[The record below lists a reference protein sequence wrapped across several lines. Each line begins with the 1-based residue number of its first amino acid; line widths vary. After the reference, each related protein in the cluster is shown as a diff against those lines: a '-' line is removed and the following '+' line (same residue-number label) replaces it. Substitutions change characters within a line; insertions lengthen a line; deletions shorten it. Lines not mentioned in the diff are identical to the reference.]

1 MGHPLRWLLA
11 KLAFIF
17 PGGATVR
24 PTLHRWRGVRIGRN
38 VWIAPYV
45 YLDELYPEGVR
56 IGDNCTIGLRTS
68 VFSHFHW
75 GSRPTSGGFKPV
87 VIEDDVFIGPH
98 CVVLPGV
105 LIGQGSVIRAGSV
118 VTRNVPPGVFWSDA
132 GGGPLM
138 TATVPLTPRYSYEE
152 FVRGLRPLRSSKTAA
167 SRTTNLA
174 RSAEAAELDEHRS

>member
-1 MGHPLRWLLA
+1 MGYLMQWLLA

-24 PTLHRWRGVRIGRN
+24 PSLHRRRGVRIGRN

-68 VFSHFHW
+68 IFSHFHF
-75 GSRPTSGGFKPV
+75 GSRRIRGGVKPV

-98 CVVLPGV
+98 CVILPGV
-105 LIGQGSVIRAGSV
+105 LIGQGSVIKAGSV

-138 TATVPLTPRYSYEE
+138 TAMVPLTSQTSYEE
-152 FVRGLRPLRSSKTAA
+152 FVRGLRPLPSSRRAA
-167 SRTTNLA
+167 RRTT
-174 RSAEAAELDEHRS
+174 EHVAPSTDDADDRKY

>member
-1 MGHPLRWLLA
+1 MGQLMQWLLA
-11 KLAFIF
+11 KLAFVV
-17 PGGATVR
+17 PGGAAVR
-24 PTLHRWRGVRIGRN
+24 PNLHRWRGVRIGQN

-68 VFSHFHW
+68 IFAHFHF
-75 GSRPTSGGFKPV
+75 GSRRLSGGVKPV

-98 CVVLPGV
+98 CVILPGV

-138 TATVPLTPRYSYEE
+138 AARVPLTSGNSYED
-152 FVRGLRPLRSSKTAA
+152 FVRGLKPLPRRAA
-167 SRTTNLA
+167 RRTTNRVA
-174 RSAEAAELDEHRS
+174 PSTGDPDDRKY

>member
-1 MGHPLRWLLA
+1 MGQTVQWLLA
-11 KLAFIF
+11 KLAFML

-24 PTLHRWRGVRIGRN
+24 PNLHRRRGVQVGRN

-68 VFSHFHW
+68 IFAHFHW
-75 GSRPTSGGFKPV
+75 GSRRISGGFKPV

-98 CVVLPGV
+98 CIILPGV
-105 LIGQGSVIRAGSV
+105 LIGQGSVIKAGSV
-118 VTRNVPPGVFWSDA
+118 LTRNVPPGVFWGDA

-138 TATVPLTPRYSYEE
+138 SVTVPLTPRHSYEE
-152 FVRGLRPLRSSKTAA
+152 FVRGLRPLPTTRAA
-167 SRTTNLA
+167 TRRTTTQVVPPTEDGDD
-174 RSAEAAELDEHRS
+174 RKY